1 MKRTFQA
8 KTTLYQYVLL
18 AALLSVAVCLL
29 WIPMPQPVL
38 GALMAALFF
47 LMFKIISAMVA
58 TFYVIYTEGYM
69 EIKKGTLPNN
79 EIRIQLSDIKQIDRM
94 RRRGTL
100 VIVTNDG
107 KEHFIIPPKN
117 EEDFIRCIEKYRS

>member
-1 MKRTFQA
+1 
-8 KTTLYQYVLL
+8 
-18 AALLSVAVCLL
+18 
-29 WIPMPQPVL
+29 
-38 GALMAALFF
+38 
-47 LMFKIISAMVA
+47 
-58 TFYVIYTEGYM
+58 M

>member
-1 MKRTFQA
+1 
-8 KTTLYQYVLL
+8 
-18 AALLSVAVCLL
+18 
-29 WIPMPQPVL
+29 
-38 GALMAALFF
+38 
-47 LMFKIISAMVA
+47 
-58 TFYVIYTEGYM
+58 M

-107 KEHFIIPPKN
+107 KEYFIIPPKN